1 MKKLFKIYLSAIK
14 DSFNAIC
21 RSWLIIPF
29 SAILLFV
36 SNIILSLLVRIG
48 PNGGFSV
55 GGFLA
60 GMFTIFA
67 MSIFYHFL
75 SIAAS
80 SQKLRFSDI
89 KDINFSFFSPIL
101 NVAFI
106 LFIVNLL
113 ASAIF
118 ATNNSLIIILNFVIV
133 ILCNPAPECIILKN
147 YYGTET
153 LTESFKFIKN
163 YYIEWFLPYIIFFL
177 PLLLINFNEVLLLFG
192 FNDVLIPGNIFYK
205 GSFYLFN
212 LINFNIPIITILL
225 SFILALFFSIFRIY
239 LFEEL
244 DGKIRR

>member
-14 DSFNAIC
+14 NSFNAIC

-89 KDINFSFFSPIL
+89 KDVNFSLFSPL
-101 NVAFI
+101 SKFVLMFDMLAGRLELFPLLI
-106 LFIVNLL
+106 LFHPSVWRD
-113 ASAIF
+113 
-118 ATNNSLIIILNFVIV
+118 
-133 ILCNPAPECIILKN
+133 KN
-147 YYGTET
+147 
-153 LTESFKFIKN
+153 
-163 YYIEWFLPYIIFFL
+163 
-177 PLLLINFNEVLLLFG
+177 
-192 FNDVLIPGNIFYK
+192 
-205 GSFYLFN
+205 
-212 LINFNIPIITILL
+212 
-225 SFILALFFSIFRIY
+225 
-239 LFEEL
+239 
-244 DGKIRR
+244 